1 MKISKSLGTR
11 IVKLS
16 NMDDIVCELY
26 EGVDDN
32 DNPIVLGKDCFQVNI
47 LPGNSPETSL
57 MNVTPWVPFA
67 KDEFIPIYYDSILT
81 IVTPLTSFE
90 EYYINIRNKWK
101 RESLDDFDFKGSSER
116 LDEVEGPSDQE
127 LEVIE
132 ELEALM
138 TAKKTTLH

>member
-1 MKISKSLGTR
+1 MKISKQLGTR
-11 IVKLS
+11 IIKLS

-32 DNPIVLGKDCFQVNI
+32 NNPIVLGKDCFQINVMA
-47 LPGNSPETSL
+47 GSSPETSL

-90 EYYINIRNKWK
+90 EYYINVRNRWK
-101 RESLDDFDFKGSSER
+101 RDTLEDFDFKSSSDR
-116 LDEVEGPSDQE
+116 LDDVEGPTDEE
-127 LEVIE
+127 LEVME

-138 TAKKTTLH
+138 SDKKTLH

>member
-1 MKISKSLGTR
+1 MKISKQLGTR
-11 IVKLS
+11 IIKLS

-32 DNPIVLGKDCFQVNI
+32 NNPIVLGKDCFQINVMT
-47 LPGNSPETSL
+47 GSSPETSL

-90 EYYINIRNKWK
+90 EYYINVRNRWK
-101 RESLDDFDFKGSSER
+101 RDTLEDFDFKSSSDR
-116 LDEVEGPSDQE
+116 LDDVEGPTDEE
-127 LEVIE
+127 LEVME

-138 TAKKTTLH
+138 SDKKTLH